1 MTDGRSLYG
10 RLGSQILTGTR
21 LSPIQRLKVQPR
33 KRHFQIIGRLGFSHI
48 DPRLI
53 VGSQIFPALEAHTRH
68 IFKYICII

>member
-21 LSPIQRLKVQPR
+21 LSPIQRHKVQPR
-33 KRHFQIIGRLGFSHI
+33 KRHFQIIGRLGFSHV

-53 VGSQIFPALEAHTRH
+53 VGSPKFSLRLKH
-68 IFKYICII
+68 IQDTYLSTYV